1 MSYFSTYFLEIKLD
15 IKWIT
20 ILDENY
26 YLLKAIQDQGHF
38 LPPLFKTK
46 IKENAAILTWKQK
59 KKKKIVIKGYSLK
72 SKNSFF
78 WSSLKTCPPH
88 ISRSTPKTYS
98 QPIDPLYFF

>member
-20 ILDENY
+20 ILDEIY
-26 YLLKAIQDQGHF
+26 YLLKAIQDQGRF

-59 KKKKIVIKGYSLK
+59 KKEENCYIRV
-72 SKNSFF
+72 
-78 WSSLKTCPPH
+78 
-88 ISRSTPKTYS
+88 
-98 QPIDPLYFF
+98 